1 VQAVYVGN
9 VIQSSNDACY
19 LSRHVG
25 LKAGVPVHVPA
36 LTINRC
42 ASSPPL
48 THTNQPPLMGSV
60 EAIDRPTDRPTDR
73 PLTG

>member
-1 VQAVYVGN
+1 MHTQLVEAVYVGN

-25 LKAGVPVHVPA
+25 LKAGAPVHVPA

-42 ASSPPL
+42 VASRCMRHAALLARSSVCPIESPP
-48 THTNQPPLMGSV
+48 TN
-60 EAIDRPTDRPTDR
+60 
-73 PLTG
+73 

>member
-1 VQAVYVGN
+1 MHTTTQNVGAVYVGN

-36 LTINRC
+36 LTINRYGFKLC
-42 ASSPPL
+42 CFISIGG
-48 THTNQPPLMGSV
+48 GS
-60 EAIDRPTDRPTDR
+60 ACPRSNS
-73 PLTG
+73 